1 MSCHKR
7 GTKKNSESYEESNLR
22 PSGSARRTNALPLS
36 YKYSMVGE
44 VYFYSIK
51 LVRVREMVRFE
62 LDKEMEKYVFRLV
75 TSVNEALF

>member
-1 MSCHKR
+1 
-7 GTKKNSESYEESNLR
+7 
-22 PSGSARRTNALPLS
+22 
-36 YKYSMVGE
+36 MVGE

-75 TSVNEALF
+75 TSVNEALFWGLYVYNSGL